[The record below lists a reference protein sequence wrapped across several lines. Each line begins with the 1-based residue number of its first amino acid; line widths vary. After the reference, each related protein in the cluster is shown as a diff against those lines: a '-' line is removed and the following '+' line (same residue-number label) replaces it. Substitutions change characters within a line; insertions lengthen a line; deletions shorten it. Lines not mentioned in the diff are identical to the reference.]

1 MPLFAANKSE
11 ANGGSDDPD
20 DQPFAADEDEEAPP
34 APPPAPATAR
44 LHLPK
49 KKKDKQH
56 KSDQPSLFPNPKQ
69 VVTIFSPIVHTI
81 TQDVDPVSNQVLESP
96 HSSYVDG
103 VWRGF
108 VVSALPQK
116 AGAAA
121 ANAANAANA
130 NTTVKRT
137 KKRHLKI
144 KMGTLIVKMLNRLV
158 REKVVAYDRVFLSR
172 TATHLLVRIL
182 ASERT
187 VPILLMRCER
197 IGVGS
202 VVGAAFG
209 TELEWSM
216 VPRVTEEMQEEAI
229 ERAAVENAGG
239 AAGTSGGGTDA
250 AGAGTGVGAGQVG
263 PFSLD
268 RINFVGGG
276 GGSAGGGG
284 AVQKDGNI
292 GGGTTDEGAEYEQG
306 FKVTLDAEVDKAAA
320 DEDEVV
326 SISSEDDDDEE
337 EDGNAGGG
345 ASKDTNKTPASDTD
359 AADGTNAKAETAG
372 VELGIPTIMS
382 SERKAKL
389 GVYIA
394 EARKEWLETG
404 SRLRVLQVMESVEAG
419 ASFTFDYAAYVILAA
434 WVAAM
439 GLVNNS
445 VAVVV
450 ASVGLVFIHNSVY
463 MCAWHRR
470 KRKNVHTSPTHILFP
485 PPCPRQNRCCS
496 RL

>member
-1 MPLFAANKSE
+1 MVSLSSYLFLSTSCVSCVVATMPLFAANKSE

-20 DQPFAADEDEEAPP
+20 DQPFAADDDEEAPP
-34 APPPAPATAR
+34 APPQAPAIK
-44 LHLPK
+44 LHMPK
-49 KKKDKQH
+49 KKKDKH
-56 KSDQPSLFPNPKQ
+56 TKRDQSSLFPNPKQ

-103 VWRGF
+103 VWKGF
-108 VVSALPQK
+108 IVSALPK
-116 AGAAA
+116 VAAA
-121 ANAANAANA
+121 ANTANAANTNTNA
-130 NTTVKRT
+130 NANANTVTTVKRT

-158 REKVVAYDRVFLSR
+158 RERVVAYDRVFLSR

-389 GVYIA
+389 GGYIA

-463 MCAWHRR
+463 MCA
-470 KRKNVHTSPTHILFP
+470 
-485 PPCPRQNRCCS
+485 
-496 RL
+496 